1 LNEGDVLALFESC
14 SNAGRWGA
22 DDERGTL
29 NYVTA
34 EKTLA
39 ALRSVRCGRVVSVGR
54 DLPTRGS
61 PRPGTPNAVHFMRY
75 LRHGLS
81 SQDVLTVSPHGFDVT
96 HVDALAHVFYEGA
109 VYNDRRAD
117 EVVDDGGVTFGSIE
131 AYRDGIVTRGVLL
144 DVPAARGIE
153 HLRPGDGIGVADLEA
168 AEALAGTR
176 VEEGDAL
183 VLRSGL
189 DLREAREGWSGDSPR
204 EGVLAEVMPW
214 LHERR
219 VAVFGADCIERLP
232 SGYERVPMPLHQ
244 VGLTAMGLCIL
255 DCVDTEA
262 LRALCAE
269 EGRSDFLLVV
279 APLRLPGGTASA
291 VNPLAVF

>member
-1 LNEGDVLALFESC
+1 MLALFESC

-39 ALRSVRCGRVVSVGR
+39 ALAGVRRGRVVSVGQ
-54 DLPTRGS
+54 DLPTRGG
-61 PRPGTPNAVHFMRY
+61 PRPGTPNAIHFMRY
-75 LRHGLS
+75 LRHAFS

-96 HVDALAHVFYEGA
+96 HVDALAHVFFDGA
-109 VYNDRRAD
+109 IYNGRRAD
-117 EVVDDGGVTFGSIE
+117 DVVGDDGVSFGSID

-144 DVPAARGIE
+144 DVPAARGVD

-168 AEALAGTR
+168 AEELAGTR

-189 DLREAREGWSGDSPR
+189 ALREQREGWNGDLPR
-204 EGVLAEVMPW
+204 EGVLAEVVPW

-219 VAVFGADCIERLP
+219 VAVLGFDCVERLP

-255 DCVDTEA
+255 DCVDTET
-262 LRALCAE
+262 LRALCAQ
-269 EGRSDFLLVV
+269 EGRNEFVLIV
-279 APLRLPGGTASA
+279 APLRIPGGTASA